1 MAKRTQERISQ
12 REYARRLGISN
23 EAVRKAIEAGK
34 IVKGWDKKEGKIIL
48 DIANKEWG
56 ALHFK
61 NNINEIVSEIG
72 GNKSEGNNL
81 SLNGDSS
88 FAEARRVKEII
99 QAQLV
104 ALDLKERKGELV
116 KKDQVYKELYAFGQ
130 QMRTSLQAIPDR
142 VIDNVLAAKS
152 RSEAH
157 TLVTEAIHEVL
168 ESLTTGK
175 EFNFQQK

>member
-12 REYARRLGISN
+12 REYARRLGVSN
-23 EAVRKAIEAGK
+23 EAVRKAIDSGK
-34 IVKGWDKKEGKIIL
+34 IVKGWDKKEQRIIF

-61 NNINEIVSEIG
+61 NNINAIVNDEGDG
-72 GNKSEGNNL
+72 GTVGKNL

-88 FAEARRVKEII
+88 FADARRVKEII

-130 QMRTSLQAIPDR
+130 QMRTSLQAVPDR
-142 VIDNVLAAKS
+142 VIDNILASKS
-152 RSEAH
+152 RAEAH
-157 TLVTEAIHEVL
+157 TLLTDAIHEVL
-168 ESLTTGK
+168 EILTAGK
-175 EFNFQQK
+175 EFNFKS